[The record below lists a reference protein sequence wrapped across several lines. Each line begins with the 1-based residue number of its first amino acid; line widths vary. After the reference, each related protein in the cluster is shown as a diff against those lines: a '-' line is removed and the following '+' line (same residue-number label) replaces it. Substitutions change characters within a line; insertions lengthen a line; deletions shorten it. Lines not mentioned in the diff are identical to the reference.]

1 MNNRYS
7 FLFIFLII
15 VCSSSSAIAD
25 TFPVTSTND
34 SGSSS
39 LRQSMIDANDHAGA
53 DTIIFNIPTSDPNY
67 NNSTGVWTIQPSSEL
82 PLMNRDS
89 TVIDGTSQTR
99 NQGDTNTNGPEIEID
114 GTNVNGNGFYI
125 EGAANKISGF
135 IINRFNGAGIFIGY
149 YKARGNIVTGN
160 FIGTDATGTSTLPN
174 YTGVAVHYR
183 AKLNLIG
190 GITEEERNV
199 ISGNEYGIDIYSNGT
214 DSNVVEGNYIG
225 TDASGE
231 IALGNRMGGVFI
243 VGDCR
248 DNMIGGNT
256 PQERNIISGS
266 TYGGNIYMGNGVTI
280 NGGSRNKV
288 IGNFIGTNKEGTRPL
303 PNIDYGISLTYGR
316 ENMIGGTNPGEG
328 NVISGND
335 WGGIFIRFSET
346 MNNVITGN
354 FIGTDVTGL
363 INLGNFHEGIYLDYG
378 AKNNTIGPNNVI
390 INNGVY
396 GIIVK
401 HDSTTG
407 NKITQN
413 SISNHSQLGIHNEE
427 GGNSLLTPPTI
438 TEVSSTQISGTAPP
452 NCVIEIFSDSE
463 DEGAI
468 YEGIVTADASGNF
481 SWAGTA
487 TGPNITAT
495 AIDSQGNTSIFSSP
509 YITRIEEKRQH
520 FITANYSLRQNYP
533 NPFNSNTQIQYG
545 LAKSGHVS
553 LKILNLLG
561 EEVVALVNQYQSAGY
576 HAVTWNGK
584 DANDRSVQSGIYYY
598 KIEVAGYSAFK
609 KLIFVK

>member
-1 MNNRYS
+1 MNYKYF
-7 FLFIFLII
+7 FLLMILMAT
-15 VCSSSSAIAD
+15 CLSPSAIAD
-25 TFPVTSTND
+25 TFTVTNTND
-34 SGSSS
+34 AGPGS
-39 LRQSMIDANDHAGA
+39 LRQAMIDANDHAGA
-53 DTIIFNIPTSDPNY
+53 DTIIFNIPTSDSNY
-67 NNSTGVWTIQPSSEL
+67 NTSIGVWKIQPASEL
-82 PLMNRDS
+82 PLMNRDG
-89 TVIDGTSQTR
+89 TVIDGTSQTV
-99 NQGDTNTNGPEIEID
+99 NQGDTNPNGPEIEID

-149 YKARGNIVTGN
+149 YKARSNIVTGN
-160 FIGTDATGTSTLPN
+160 FIGTNATGTSTLPN
-174 YTGVAVHYR
+174 YTGIAVHYR
-183 AKLNLIG
+183 AKLNIIG
-190 GITEEERNV
+190 GTTEEDRNV

-214 DSNVVEGNYIG
+214 DSNAVLGNYIG
-225 TDASGE
+225 IDASGE
-231 IALGNRMGGVFI
+231 IALGNTMGCVFI

-248 DNMIGGNT
+248 DNMIGGAT

-266 TYGGNIYMGNGVTI
+266 THSGNIYMGNGVTI
-280 NGGSRNKV
+280 NGGRYNKV
-288 IGNFIGTNKEGTRPL
+288 IGNFIGTNKDGTKPL
-303 PNIDYGISLTYGR
+303 PNIDYGVSLTYGQA
-316 ENMIGGTNPGEG
+316 NIIGGTAPGEG

-378 AKNNTIGPNNVI
+378 AKNNIIGPNNVI
-390 INNGVY
+390 VNNGVY

-401 HDSTTG
+401 HDSTTN

-413 SISNHSQLGIHNEE
+413 SISNHSQLGIRNEE

-438 TEVSSTQISGTAPP
+438 TEVSDTQISGTAPS
-452 NCVIEIFSDSE
+452 NSIVEIFSDSE

-468 YEGIVTADASGNF
+468 YEGTVTTDASGNF
-481 SWAGTA
+481 SWSGTA
-487 TGPNITAT
+487 TGPHITAT
-495 AIDSQGNTSIFSSP
+495 AIDAEGNTSIFSLP
-509 YITRIEEKRQH
+509 YITKIDEYRHWEIP
-520 FITANYSLRQNYP
+520 ANYSLKQNYP

-561 EEVVALVNQYQSAGY
+561 EEVVVLVNQYQSAGY
-576 HAVTWNGK
+576 HAITWNGK

-598 KIEVAGYSAFK
+598 KIEVAGYSASK
-609 KLIFVK
+609 KLVLVK